1 MSSGRE
7 PRCCIASY
15 WSRLVVITSLLL
27 LQVVCSSCSVR
38 KEVMPPAHGSKPVSR
53 CVCRACVMTVLRED
67 AKAVAIREINDP
79 QSGIAERCPSSSL
92 QQSGLFAP
100 MSSFS
105 TFNGARSLRLGSRM
119 HRSVDMETGSRFE
132 DSRLLL
138 GDESRRRSATP
149 RAPRE
154 RVAQANR
161 TVERVKERRK
171 EDVIL
176 RSERDT
182 RQWDLSSSRVRSP
195 QKTDTISSRSP
206 PDTIAR
212 VQSPRRRQ
220 TVGSNL
226 EAAHRSKN
234 EMWLGDLLLTLCPPS
249 EESPKQLREQEM
261 RRRPHSKRLLVQRRR
276 SFSLN
281 SMEHTRLHHRHPI
294 GAIQELRLG

>member
-1 MSSGRE
+1 M
-7 PRCCIASY
+7 
-15 WSRLVVITSLLL
+15 
-27 LQVVCSSCSVR
+27 
-38 KEVMPPAHGSKPVSR
+38 M
-53 CVCRACVMTVLRED
+53 VLRED

-79 QSGIAERCPSSSL
+79 QTGNSERSPSSSS
-92 QQSGLFAP
+92 QPSGVFAP
-100 MSSFS
+100 MSSIS
-105 TFNGARSLRLGSRM
+105 TFNGARSLRLGSRAQ
-119 HRSVDMETGSRFE
+119 RSVDMETGSRFE

-138 GDESRRRSATP
+138 GQESQRRSTTP

-161 TVERVKERRK
+161 AIERVKDRRK

-195 QKTDTISSRSP
+195 QRTDTISSRSP
-206 PDTIAR
+206 PDTVAR
-212 VQSPRRRQ
+212 VQRPRRRQ

-249 EESPKQLREQEM
+249 TAAAEDQQQEQEQAM

-281 SMEHTRLHHRHPI
+281 SMEFTHLHYRHPI
-294 GAIQELRLG
+294 GAIQEFRHG